1 MGEKQ
6 GHTPGLL
13 SANERDREAIPPAF
27 TEHLGRQLLA
37 HIQSSRQ
44 DQAA

>member
-1 MGEKQ
+1 MTWATCAEM
-6 GHTPGLL
+6 
-13 SANERDREAIPPAF
+13 SEAIPPAF